1 MKRITVI
8 GGGSN
13 GMATAAYFSL
23 KGHAVTLCD
32 TAEQMTER
40 AAIEAQGGVV
50 MKGAFGAE
58 ESPVAIAR
66 ITDDFAAA
74 VADAESVVVCVSVP
88 RHEEIAHKV
97 CPHLKE
103 GQTLVF
109 NPGNMAAV
117 RFAQLYPQLL
127 ETKGLVMAE
136 VSGCLW
142 ACRITG
148 AGEITVALPP
158 KAKKVAG
165 YPADMTQEA
174 VARVNEL
181 FEAVPAK
188 NVLEAALNS
197 PNVITHLAGTIY
209 NVAQVE
215 KMGEDFAFFAH
226 GMSDTVV
233 RTFCAL
239 EEERNAVLRA
249 AGLAVYEESSEGFM
263 RTLMNPDIAPQ
274 FNTFRALKGPSSMEH
289 RYMAEDAL
297 CGVPLLVSLAEKT
310 GVPATLTGSFLN
322 VASCING
329 RDYYKEGYTLQNL
342 GFEPKETA

>member
-13 GMATAAYFSL
+13 GLATAAYFSL

-40 AAIEAQGGVV
+40 SAIETHGGVM
-50 MKGAFGAE
+50 MKGAFGEA
-58 ESPVAIAR
+58 ESPVAIACL
-66 ITDDFAAA
+66 TDDFAAA
-74 VADAESVVVCVSVP
+74 ISGAEVVIVCVSVP
-88 RHEEIAHKV
+88 RHEEIAQKI
-97 CPHLKE
+97 CPHLTD
-103 GQTLVF
+103 GQTVIF
-109 NPGNMAAV
+109 NPGNMASV
-117 RFAQLYPQLL
+117 RFVQLYPQLR
-127 ETKGLVMAE
+127 EMKSLVMAE

-142 ACRITG
+142 ACRITAPG
-148 AGEITVALPP
+148 KVVVALPL

-165 YPADMTQEA
+165 YPAETTDMA
-174 VARVNEL
+174 VTRVGEL

-188 NVLEAALNS
+188 NVVEAALNS

-215 KMGEDFAFFAH
+215 KMGEDFAFFTH
-226 GMSDTVV
+226 GMSETVV

-239 EEERNAVLRA
+239 EKERNAVLRA

-274 FNTFRALKGPSSMEH
+274 FNIFRALKGPSSMAH

-297 CGVPLLVSLAEKT
+297 CGVPLLVSLAECV
-310 GVPATLTGSFLN
+310 GVPAELTKSFLTT
-322 VASCING
+322 ASCIHG
-329 RDYYKEGYTLQNL
+329 RDYYAEGYTLANL
-342 GFEPKETA
+342 GLKPEESA

>member
-40 AAIEAQGGVV
+40 AAIEAQGGIV

-58 ESPVAIAR
+58 ESPVSVAC

-74 VADAESVVVCVSVP
+74 VAGAEAVVVCVSVP
-88 RHEEIAHKV
+88 RHEEIAGRI
-97 CPHLKE
+97 CPYLKE
-103 GQTLVF
+103 GQTLIF
-109 NPGNMAAV
+109 NPGNMASV
-117 RFAQLYPQLL
+117 RFSQLYPQLA
-127 ETKGLVMAE
+127 EIKDLVMAE

-148 AGEITVALPP
+148 AGEVTVALPP

-165 YPADMTQEA
+165 YPAENTDLA
-174 VARVNEL
+174 VARAGEL
-181 FEAVPAK
+181 FDAVPAK
-188 NVLEAALNS
+188 NVLEGALNS

-215 KMGEDFAFFAH
+215 KMGEDFAFFTH

-233 RTFCAL
+233 RTFCVL
-239 EEERNAVLRA
+239 EQERNAILRA
-249 AGLAVYEESSEGFM
+249 AGLAVYEESSESFM

-274 FNTFRALKGPSSMEH
+274 FGAFRALKGPSSMEH

-297 CGVPLLVSLAEKT
+297 CGVPLLVSLAERV
-310 GVPATLTGSFLN
+310 GAEAELTRSFLT

-329 RDYYKEGYTLQNL
+329 RDYYKEGYTLDNL
-342 GFEPKETA
+342 GLKPEETA

>member
-13 GMATAAYFSL
+13 GLATAAYFSL
-23 KGHAVTLCD
+23 QGHTVTLCD

-40 AAIEAQGGVV
+40 AAIEARGGLM
-50 MKGAFGAE
+50 MKGAFGE
-58 ESPVAIAR
+58 KESPVAIAC

-74 VADAESVVVCVSVP
+74 MSGAEAVIICVSVP
-88 RHEEIAHKV
+88 RHEEIAHLV

-103 GQTLVF
+103 GQTVIC
-109 NPGNMAAV
+109 NPGNMASV
-117 RFAQLYPQLL
+117 RFSRLYPQLL
-127 ETKGLVMAE
+127 ETKDLVMAE

-148 AGEITVALPP
+148 AGEVTVALPL

-165 YPADMTQEA
+165 YPTETTEA
-174 VARVNEL
+174 AVSRVCEL

-188 NVLEAALNS
+188 NVVEAALNS

-215 KMGEDFAFFAH
+215 KMGEDFAFFTH

-239 EEERNAVLRA
+239 EKERNAILRA

-274 FNTFRALKGPSSMEH
+274 FNTFRALKGPSSMAH

-297 CGVPLLVSLAEKT
+297 CGVPLLVSLAESV
-310 GVPATLTGSFLN
+310 GAAAELTKSFLTT
-322 VASCING
+322 ASCING
-329 RDYYKEGYTLQNL
+329 RDYYKEGYTLDNL
-342 GFEPKETA
+342 GLKPKETA